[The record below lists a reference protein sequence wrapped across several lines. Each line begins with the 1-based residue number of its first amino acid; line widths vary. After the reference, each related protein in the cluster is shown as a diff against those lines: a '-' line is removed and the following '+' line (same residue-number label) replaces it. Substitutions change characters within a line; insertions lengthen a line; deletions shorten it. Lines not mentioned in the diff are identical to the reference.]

1 MGKIEQ
7 KIKTIEISKLHLW
20 TENPRDPVNL
30 NLSSDDIIKRA
41 ENNANNKWNLK
52 KLVDKM
58 GEYYDYSELPTVVHE
73 NGKYI
78 VYDGNR
84 RVAVLKCI
92 QNPDKYSKFIGKL
105 FPEIEPAT
113 LRSQTSIPCNLCDK
127 ETALNNVERKHID
140 NSSWGQIERDYFSH
154 YHKGREKTLFLIIDE
169 QTKLITNNKILNK
182 RFVKEEILTE
192 KNLKDIGIFVESGIL
207 KSNYSEDQIADIF
220 TKIMN
225 LIETK
230 IISTRNRRNELKK
243 PLIENFKELKT
254 IIENQCNHEISAPI
268 KFDGVKFLDAISAKK
283 TRPTKR
289 NDLIFG
295 RDLILEQGSIND
307 LYLAI
312 DFIDK
317 KTKNN
322 DNALLVIGMSL
333 RLILE
338 LGARIYYRKN
348 GDIKIAEKDQIYKDF
363 LKLAKEKMKKDEVN
377 FLSLTNDWL
386 TNQYKLEAL
395 LGKYS
400 HSNITPNRSDVLK
413 MSCIVAD
420 ILEYFFKE
428 K

>member
-1 MGKIEQ
+1 MRKIEQ

-30 NLSSDDIIKRA
+30 DLSNDDIIKRA
-41 ENNANNKWNLK
+41 EDNVNNKWNLK
-52 KLVDKM
+52 KLVNKM
-58 GEYYDYSELPTVVHE
+58 GEYYDYSELPTVVYE

-84 RVAVLKCI
+84 RVAILKCI
-92 QNPDKYSKFIGKL
+92 QNPNKYSKFIGKL
-105 FPEIEPAT
+105 FPEIEPET
-113 LRSQTSIPCNLCDK
+113 LRSQTSVPCNLCDK

-140 NSSWGQIERDYFSH
+140 NSSWGQIERDYFAH
-154 YHKGREKTLFLIIDE
+154 YHRDKDKTLFLMIDE

-182 RFVKEEILTE
+182 RFVKEEVLTE
-192 KNLKDIGIFVESGIL
+192 KNLKNIGIFVESGIL
-207 KSNYSEDQIADIF
+207 KSNYSESQIADIF
-220 TKIMN
+220 IKIMN
-225 LIETK
+225 LIEKK

-243 PLIENFKELKT
+243 PLIENFRELKT
-254 IIENQCNHEISAPI
+254 IIDKKHDHKVNIPI
-268 KFDGVKFLDAISAKK
+268 KFDGTKFLSVTFAKK
-283 TRPTKR
+283 TRLTKR
-289 NDLIFG
+289 KDLIFG
-295 RDLILEQGSIND
+295 KNLVLEPGAVND

-338 LGARIYYRKN
+338 LSARIYYRKM
-348 GDIKIAEKDQIYKDF
+348 GDIKIAEKDQVYKDF
-363 LKLAKEKMKKDEVN
+363 LKLAKGKMKKNEIN
-377 FLSLTNDWL
+377 FLSLTSDWL
-386 TNQYKLEAL
+386 TDQYKLEAL
-395 LGKYS
+395 LSKYS

-420 ILEYFFKE
+420 ILEYFFNK

>member
-1 MGKIEQ
+1 MKNVEQ

-20 TENPRDPVNL
+20 TENPRDPVDL

-41 ENNANNKWNLK
+41 EDNVNNKWNLK

-58 GEYYDYSELPTVVHE
+58 GEYYDYSELPTVVYE

-92 QNPDKYSKFIGKL
+92 QNPDKYSKFVGKL
-105 FPEIEPAT
+105 FPEIEPET

-154 YHKGREKTLFLIIDE
+154 YHRGRGKTLFLIIDE

-192 KNLKDIGIFVESGIL
+192 KNLKGIGIFVESGLL
-207 KSNYSEDQIADIF
+207 KSNYSEKQVVDIF

-254 IIENQCNHEISAPI
+254 IIDHQYNYKTIFPI
-268 KFDGVKFLDAISAKK
+268 KFDGAKFLKNFFAKK
-283 TRPTKR
+283 THPTKR
-289 NDLIFG
+289 KDLIFG

-317 KTKNN
+317 KQKIMT
-322 DNALLVIGMSL
+322 MS
-333 RLILE
+333 
-338 LGARIYYRKN
+338 Y
-348 GDIKIAEKDQIYKDF
+348 
-363 LKLAKEKMKKDEVN
+363 
-377 FLSLTNDWL
+377 WL
-386 TNQYKLEAL
+386 
-395 LGKYS
+395 
-400 HSNITPNRSDVLK
+400 
-413 MSCIVAD
+413 
-420 ILEYFFKE
+420 
-428 K
+428 